1 MEEHAYRLDQ
11 ESPDILGQ
19 QLEKL
24 LTSPNPAGA
33 IRLAHETGV
42 LKHLFP
48 ELSNGFDFD
57 QANQHHHFS
66 LGEHSL
72 NVLDKISQKTQ
83 DPDLRLAALLHD
95 AGKPSS
101 AWTDPNTGQ
110 QHFYAGIVNGV
121 PVGMD
126 HAKVGADL
134 AENRLRET
142 FNYPVSKIRNI
153 HNLISGHMFPAYSSP
168 KGARKFLNRYG
179 DAADDL
185 LTLREADTAGKG
197 TDTSYKTS
205 TDRMRELVEQSRQA
219 GAPTNQSMISVTGA
233 DLLALGVSQGPQI
246 GAILRKLTND
256 VVENPQL
263 NEKSALMQRAQE
275 YINATPD

>member
-1 MEEHAYRLDQ
+1 
-11 ESPDILGQ
+11 
-19 QLEKL
+19 
-24 LTSPNPAGA
+24 
-33 IRLAHETGV
+33 
-42 LKHLFP
+42 
-48 ELSNGFDFD
+48 
-57 QANQHHHFS
+57 
-66 LGEHSL
+66 
-72 NVLDKISQKTQ
+72 
-83 DPDLRLAALLHD
+83 
-95 AGKPSS
+95 
-101 AWTDPNTGQ
+101 
-110 QHFYAGIVNGV
+110 
-121 PVGMD
+121 MD

-134 AENRLRET
+134 AEARLRET
-142 FNYPVSKIRNI
+142 YNYPVAKIRNI